1 MPTDGEQASFEL
13 GIKFGA
19 LFHQFVG
26 TPVSES
32 SAESL
37 ETAIEASIEN
47 QPHCESVA
55 VSIDREAVAEDAGP
69 YGYTGL
75 AGRHVAVE
83 VVVEMDGTRA
93 RGSMAM
99 VDGYPLMTLDTV
111 ETP

>member
-19 LFHQFVG
+19 LFHQFIG

-32 SAESL
+32 SAPSL

-47 QPHCESVA
+47 QPHCEEVT
-55 VSIDREAVAEDAGP
+55 VSIDREAVAADVGP

-75 AGRHVAVE
+75 AGRHLDVEIVVA
-83 VVVEMDGTRA
+83 MDGKRV

-99 VDGYPLMTLDTV
+99 VDGYPLMTLDSV
-111 ETP
+111 E

>member
-19 LFHQFVG
+19 LFHQFIG

-32 SAESL
+32 SAKSL
-37 ETAIEASIEN
+37 ETAIEESIEN

-55 VSIDREAVAEDAGP
+55 VTIDREVLAGDVGP

-75 AGRHVAVE
+75 AGRHLNVD
-83 VVVEMDGTRA
+83 VVVSKDGRRA
-93 RGSMAM
+93 EGSMQM
-99 VDGYPLMTLDTV
+99 VDGYPLMTLDAV
-111 ETP
+111 E